1 VVSRIIAQLM
11 AILQSKKY
19 WLCKLKRVRS
29 KAKVIACGL
38 LHSFDFAD
46 SYF

>member
-1 VVSRIIAQLM
+1 MAQLM

-19 WLCKLKRVRS
+19 WLSEMKRVRS
-29 KAKVIACGL
+29 KAKVIACGG
-38 LHSFDFAD
+38 LHSFGFAD